1 MTTLL
6 DPTGTQMASHTA
18 EANGATGTATTPA
31 HRLRAT
37 MAACR
42 LRWTWFGTQKSLTRD
57 QKELAAAAFDAESP
71 YLSATKRLID
81 TKHSAF
87 RAVTAIR
94 TKATDYWRG
103 LTLPFPEPGLRL
115 IPQAKVAEFDR
126 TLSDYRVE
134 LIDAVAELDRNFGEL
149 KRAAAGR
156 LGSLFNSNDYPE
168 TLTGLFEVQWDYPN
182 VEPPDYLMQLSPALY
197 EAERARVAAR
207 FEEAVHLA
215 EQAFAEEFARL
226 VSHLTERLSGTDAD
240 GTPKVFRD
248 SVIGNLREFFDRFRS
263 LNVRSN
269 AELDALVEQAQRAV
283 RGVEAQ
289 ELRDWS
295 GLRQH
300 VASELSQVRSSL
312 DDLLVDRPRRRILR
326 STPTPAP
333 APGES

>member
-1 MTTLL
+1 MSTLL
-6 DPTGTQMASHTA
+6 DPIDINTQPVAAQGSTGT
-18 EANGATGTATTPA
+18 TTRPA
-31 HRLRAT
+31 QRLRTT

-81 TKHSAF
+81 TKHAAF

-94 TKATDYWRG
+94 TKTTDYWRG

-115 IPQAKVAEFDR
+115 IQQEKVAEFDR
-126 TLSDYRVE
+126 TLTDYHTE
-134 LIDAVAELDRNFGEL
+134 LIDAVTELDRNFDLL
-149 KRAAAGR
+149 KRTAAAR
-156 LGSLFNSNDYPE
+156 LGSLFNPRDYPDS
-168 TLTGLFEVQWDYPN
+168 LVGLFDLQWDYPN
-182 VEPPDYLMQLSPALY
+182 VEPPDYPMQLSPALY

-215 EQAFAEEFARL
+215 EQAFTEEFARL
-226 VSHLTERLSGTDAD
+226 VSHLTERLSGTDTD

-248 SVIGNLREFFDRFRS
+248 SAVNNLREFFDRFRS

-269 AELDALVEQAQRAV
+269 AELDDLVEQAQRV
-283 RGVEAQ
+283 IRGVEAR
-289 ELRDWS
+289 ELREWS
-295 GLRQH
+295 GLRHH

-326 STPTPAP
+326 SHTPSSSTT
-333 APGES
+333 GEA